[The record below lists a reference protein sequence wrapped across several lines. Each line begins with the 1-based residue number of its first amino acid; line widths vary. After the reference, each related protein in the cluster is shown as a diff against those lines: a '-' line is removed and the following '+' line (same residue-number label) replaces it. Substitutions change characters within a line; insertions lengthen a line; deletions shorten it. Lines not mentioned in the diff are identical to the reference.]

1 MSDDYITVPVAK
13 GVEDLIPTFMRN
25 RAEEVE
31 RLRNALDGHE
41 LQKSD
46 ASLQPRVYLG
56 DYIRRGNLL
65 DSLVAAT
72 IFGASRSFVI
82 AACTFSSTAINF
94 ERVKD
99 LLNGSFRP
107 EAVIQA

>member
-46 ASLQPRVYLG
+46 ASLQPRISRRLHSTG
-56 DYIRRGNLL
+56 EFAGFFGRGN
-65 DSLVAAT
+65 
-72 IFGASRSFVI
+72 
-82 AACTFSSTAINF
+82 NF
-94 ERVKD
+94 WR
-99 LLNGSFRP
+99 
-107 EAVIQA
+107 